1 MSLNLVGCDD
11 ARDDPAGRAE
21 VVEMVMAGTLGP
33 GPGIDTLAV
42 PERLRHVSTGG
53 EVVGIRDRDAWI
65 VVFFKFRGLNHYT
78 GWIYSE
84 RELTEDPLG
93 NRPFEATP
101 LGPNW
106 YSVTVG

>member
-21 VVEMVMAGTLGP
+21 VVEMVMTGTLGP

-53 EVVGIRDRDAWI
+53 EVVGIRDRD
-65 VVFFKFRGLNHYT
+65 
-78 GWIYSE
+78 
-84 RELTEDPLG
+84 PLG

-106 YSVTVG
+106 YSVTAG